1 MVPGGAPERR
11 QDSIVGRQA
20 PESEDSVPSAESAD
34 KIIRALKRAGVN
46 FVASLPD
53 ASLVPLVQGFDKD
66 NDIIHVPLS
75 REEEGV
81 GACMGANLA
90 GKRCALMMQNAGLL
104 NACNALTTTA
114 RQIEIP
120 MLLLVLYAGALNDMA
135 FPMLGLVTEPVLDAL
150 GIPYYMLE
158 KTDDAPALIAGALVQ
173 AYNAQRPVAILMSKG
188 AL

>member
-1 MVPGGAPERR
+1 LLARLERR
-11 QDSIVGRQA
+11 QHKIVGRQA

-81 GACMGANLA
+81 GVCMGANLA

-114 RQIEIP
+114 RQIEVP

-150 GIPYYMLE
+150 GIPYYRLE
-158 KTDDAPALIAGALVQ
+158 KADDAPALIAGALVQ

>member
-1 MVPGGAPERR
+1 ILSSDSMVPGGAPERR

-81 GACMGANLA
+81 GVCTGANLA
-90 GKRCALMMQNAGLL
+90 GKRCVLMMQNAGFL
-104 NACNALTTTA
+104 NASNALTTTA
-114 RQIEIP
+114 RQMEIP
-120 MLLLVLYAGALNDMA
+120 MLLL
-135 FPMLGLVTEPVLDAL
+135 
-150 GIPYYMLE
+150 
-158 KTDDAPALIAGALVQ
+158 
-173 AYNAQRPVAILMSKG
+173 
-188 AL
+188 